1 VSPSASRELRPDG
14 IAVTIGYFSFDIKF
28 CPGHTAP
35 SFSVLLGEILSGV
48 GGCEPMVFPTTQD
61 SLFRLAGRLLQSC
74 HSRPQDVLLNTTR
87 RRLLTGHDVLGESY
101 SQIVPAE
108 QRRAQ
113 GATFTPPQVVRA
125 MVAWAKT
132 QGVTFERIVDPGA
145 GSGRFVLAAA
155 QAFPD
160 AHIIAV
166 EKDPHIASLLRA
178 NIAVAGLVKRVLI
191 IVDDYRSV
199 HLPTAGRTLFIGNPP
214 YVRHHDIEPRWKR
227 WYTETFQAY
236 GLPGSALAGLHLHF
250 LLKTRQLAVPGDYG
264 CFITA
269 AEWLDVN
276 YGSTARAMLMNG
288 MGGRSLHLIDTASQ
302 VFPDAMT
309 SAAIVCF
316 EIGTRRRSLMIRR
329 VQSPAQLGNLQGG
342 MNITFSRAE
351 SQDKWSHLIRPY
363 HSKQKSFI
371 QLGELFEV
379 HRGQVTGMNKVWIAA
394 EQAEGL
400 PACVLVPT
408 VTRAK
413 ELIQASGSRLTDAGP
428 LRRVVDLPND
438 FSRFPTQERERI
450 ETFVAWAQSQGA
462 KDSYIAAHRRP
473 WWRVNL
479 RAPAPILM
487 TYMAR
492 RAPAFIRNA
501 CGARILNIA
510 HGLYPRTPLSEAD
523 LTLIIRW
530 LNANVRLGGGR
541 TYAGGL
547 TKFEPGEVMKLPI
560 PRLEQ
565 LRRMGIA

>member
-1 VSPSASRELRPDG
+1 MVSLA
-14 IAVTIGYFSFDIKF
+14 
-28 CPGHTAP
+28 
-35 SFSVLLGEILSGV
+35 
-48 GGCEPMVFPTTQD
+48 TQD
-61 SLFRLAGRLLQSC
+61 SLFRLAGRLLKSC
-74 HSRPQDVLLNTTR
+74 RSRSQDVSLNKTR
-87 RRLLTGHDVLGESY
+87 RRLLGGHDALGESY
-101 SQIVPAE
+101 SRIVPAE

-113 GATFTPPQVVRA
+113 GATFTPPQVVQA
-125 MVAWAKT
+125 MVAWAMT
-132 QGVTFERIVDPGA
+132 QGVTFDRIVDPGA

-166 EKDPHIASLLRA
+166 EKDPNIVGLLRA
-178 NIAVAGLVKRVLI
+178 NIALAGFDKRVSI

-199 HLPTAGRTLFIGNPP
+199 HLPSAGRTLFIGNPP
-214 YVRHHDIEPRWKR
+214 YVRHHDIESCWKR
-227 WYTETFQAY
+227 WYTETLQAC

-250 LLKTRQLAVPGDYG
+250 LLKTRQLAGPGDYG

-276 YGSTARAMLMNG
+276 YGSAARAMLMNG

-316 EIGTRRRSLMIRR
+316 NIGSRCRSLKIRH

-342 MNITFSRAE
+342 INISFSRAGSE
-351 SQDKWSHLIRPY
+351 DKWSRLIRQNDFEEN
-363 HSKQKSFI
+363 SCI

-379 HRGQVTGMNKVWIAA
+379 HRGQVTGMNEVWIAA

-400 PACVLVPT
+400 PASVLVPT

-413 ELIQASGSRLTDAGP
+413 ELIQASGARLTDAGE

-438 FSRFPTQERERI
+438 FSRFSAQDRKRI
-450 ETFVAWAQSQGA
+450 ETFIVWAQSQGA
-462 KDSYIAAHRRP
+462 KNSYIAAHRKP

-479 RAPAPILM
+479 KAPAPILM

-492 RAPAFIRNA
+492 RAPVFVRNA

-510 HGLYPRTPLSEAD
+510 HGLYPLIPLSEDD
-523 LTLIIRW
+523 LALIIRW
-530 LNANVRLGGGR
+530 LNRNVSLDGGR

-547 TKFEPGEVMKLPI
+547 TKFEPREVMRLPI
-560 PRLEQ
+560 PHLER

>member
-1 VSPSASRELRPDG
+1 
-14 IAVTIGYFSFDIKF
+14 
-28 CPGHTAP
+28 
-35 SFSVLLGEILSGV
+35 
-48 GGCEPMVFPTTQD
+48 MVFPTTQD
-61 SLFRLAGRLLQSC
+61 SLFRLADRLIQCC
-74 HSRPQDVLLNTTR
+74 HSRAQDVLLATTR
-87 RRLLTGHDVLGESY
+87 RRLLAGHDVLGESY
-101 SQIVPAE
+101 GQIVPAE

-132 QGVTFERIVDPGA
+132 QGVTFERIIDPGA

-155 QAFPD
+155 QAFPN
-160 AHIIAV
+160 AQIIAV

-178 NIAVAGLVKRVLI
+178 NIALAGFVKRVTI
-191 IVDDYRSV
+191 IVDDYRLIR
-199 HLPTAGRTLFIGNPP
+199 LPSAGRTLFIGNPP

-227 WYTETFQAY
+227 WYTETVQAY

-250 LLKTRQLAVPGDYG
+250 LLKTRQLAVSGDYG

-269 AEWLDVN
+269 AEWFDVN

-309 SAAIVCF
+309 SAAIICF
-316 EIGTRRRSLMIRR
+316 EIGSRRRSLTIRR
-329 VQSPAQLGNLQGG
+329 VQSLAQLGSLRGG
-342 MNITFSRAE
+342 RNVTFSRAE
-351 SQDKWSHLIRPY
+351 RHDKWSHLIRPNDLGE
-363 HSKQKSFI
+363 KSFI
-371 QLGELFEV
+371 KLGELFEV

-400 PACVLVPT
+400 PACVLVPA

-413 ELIQASGSRLTDAGP
+413 ELIQASDSRLTDAGQ

-438 FSRFPTQERERI
+438 FSRFSTQDRKRI
-450 ETFVAWAQSQGA
+450 ETFMAWAQSQGA
-462 KDSYIAAHRRP
+462 KNSYIAAHRRP

-492 RAPAFIRNA
+492 RAPAFVRNA

-510 HGLYPRTPLSEAD
+510 HGLYPLIPFSESD
-523 LTLIIRW
+523 LMLIIRW
-530 LNANVRLGGGR
+530 LNANVRLDGGR

-547 TKFEPGEVMKLPI
+547 TKFEPGEVMRIPI

-565 LRRMGIA
+565 LRRIGIA

>member
-1 VSPSASRELRPDG
+1 
-14 IAVTIGYFSFDIKF
+14 
-28 CPGHTAP
+28 
-35 SFSVLLGEILSGV
+35 
-48 GGCEPMVFPTTQD
+48 MVFPITQD
-61 SLFRLAGRLLQSC
+61 SLLRFAGRLLKSC
-74 HSRPQDVLLNTTR
+74 RSRPQDVLLTATR
-87 RRLLTGHDVLGESY
+87 RRLLAGQDVLGEIY
-101 SQIVPAE
+101 GRIVPAE
-108 QRRAQ
+108 RRRAQ

-125 MVAWAKT
+125 MVAWAKR
-132 QGVTFERIVDPGA
+132 QGVTFERIIDPGA

-160 AHIIAV
+160 AHIIAI
-166 EKDPHIASLLRA
+166 EKDPHIVSLLRT
-178 NIAVAGLVKRVLI
+178 NIALAGFVRRVSI

-199 HLPTAGRTLFIGNPP
+199 HLSSAGRTLFIGNPP

-288 MGGRSLHLIDTASQ
+288 MGGESLHLIDTTSP
-302 VFPDAMT
+302 VFSDAMT

-316 EIGTRRRSLMIRR
+316 KIGSRHRSLKIRR

-342 MNITFSRAE
+342 VNVTFSRAE
-351 SQDKWSHLIRPY
+351 SQDKWSGLI
-363 HSKQKSFI
+363 HQKVSEESSFI
-371 QLGELFEV
+371 KLGELFEV

-394 EQAEGL
+394 EQAKGL
-400 PACVLVPT
+400 PTCVLVPT

-413 ELIQASGSRLTDAGP
+413 ELIQASDSRLTDGRQ

-438 FSRFPTQERERI
+438 FSRFSAQDRKRI

-462 KDSYIAAHRRP
+462 KDSYIATHRRP

-479 RAPAPILM
+479 RTPAPILM

-492 RAPAFIRNA
+492 RAPAFVRNA

-510 HGLYPRTPLSEAD
+510 HGLYPRIPISEAD
-523 LTLIIRW
+523 LMLIIRW
-530 LNANVRLGGGR
+530 LNANVCIGGGR

-547 TKFEPGEVMKLPI
+547 TKFEPGEVMRLPI

-565 LRRMGIA
+565 LRTIGIA

>member
-1 VSPSASRELRPDG
+1 M
-14 IAVTIGYFSFDIKF
+14 
-28 CPGHTAP
+28 
-35 SFSVLLGEILSGV
+35 LSGV
-48 GGCEPMVFPTTQD
+48 GGCEPMVIPTTQD
-61 SLFRLAGRLLQSC
+61 SLFRLADRLLQSC
-74 HSRPQDVLLNTTR
+74 HSRPQDALLNTTR
-87 RRLLTGHDVLGESY
+87 RRLLVGHDMLGDTY

-125 MVAWAKT
+125 MMAWAKT
-132 QGVTFERIVDPGA
+132 QRVTFERIIDPGA

-160 AHIIAV
+160 AHIIAI

-178 NIAVAGLVKRVLI
+178 NIALAGFVKRVSI

-199 HLPTAGRTLFIGNPP
+199 HLPPAGRTLFIGNPP
-214 YVRHHDIEPRWKR
+214 YVRHHSIEPCWKR
-227 WYTETFQAY
+227 WYTQTFLAY

-250 LLKTRQLAVPGDYG
+250 LLKTRQLVVPGDYG

-288 MGGRSLHLIDTASQ
+288 MGGQSLHLIDTASQ

-316 EIGTRRRSLMIRR
+316 KMGSRRRLLKIRR
-329 VQSPAQLGNLQGG
+329 VQSLAQLGNLQGG

-351 SQDKWSHLIRPY
+351 SQDKWSHLIRPNVLEE
-363 HSKQKSFI
+363 KSFI
-371 QLGELFEV
+371 KLGELFEV

-394 EQAEGL
+394 EQAERL

-413 ELIQASGSRLTDAGP
+413 ELIQAPDSRLTDVHQ

-438 FSRFPTQERERI
+438 FSRFSAQDRKRI
-450 ETFVAWAQSQGA
+450 ETFMTWAQTQGA

-479 RAPAPILM
+479 RASAPILM

-492 RAPAFIRNA
+492 RAPVFVRNV

-510 HGLYPRTPLSEAD
+510 HGLYPRILLSESD

-530 LNANVRLGGGR
+530 LNANVRLDGGR

-547 TKFEPGEVMKLPI
+547 TKFEPGEVMRLPI

-565 LRRMGIA
+565 LRRIGIA

>member
-1 VSPSASRELRPDG
+1 MKL
-14 IAVTIGYFSFDIKF
+14 F
-28 CPGHTAP
+28 
-35 SFSVLLGEILSGV
+35 SGV
-48 GGCEPMVFPTTQD
+48 GSCEPMVLPTTQD
-61 SLFRLAGRLLQSC
+61 SLFRLADRLFKSC
-74 HSRPQDVLLNTTR
+74 RSRRQDVLLDITR
-87 RRLLTGHDVLGESY
+87 KRLLAGQDLLGEVY
-101 SQIVPAE
+101 GRVVPAE

-132 QGVTFERIVDPGA
+132 QGVTFERIIDPGA

-178 NIAVAGLVKRVLI
+178 NIAFAGLIKRVSI
-191 IVDDYRSV
+191 IIDDYRSI
-199 HLPTAGRTLFIGNPP
+199 HLPSAGRTLFIGNPP

-227 WYTETFQAY
+227 WYTETFRAY

-302 VFPDAMT
+302 VFPDTMT
-309 SAAIVCF
+309 SAAVVCF
-316 EIGTRRRSLMIRR
+316 EIGSCHRSLSIRR
-329 VQSPAQLGNLQGG
+329 VQSSAQLGNLQGG

-351 SQDKWSHLIRPY
+351 SQDKWSHLIRPNDWEE
-363 HSKQKSFI
+363 KSFI
-371 QLGELFEV
+371 KVGELFKV

-400 PACVLVPT
+400 PTCVLVPA

-413 ELIQASGSRLTDAGP
+413 ELIQASNSRLTDARQ

-438 FSRFPTQERERI
+438 FSRFSMQDRKRI
-450 ETFVAWAQSQGA
+450 ETFMAWAQSQGA

-492 RAPAFIRNA
+492 RAPVFVRNA

-510 HGLYPRTPLSEAD
+510 HGLYPLVPLSESD
-523 LTLIIRW
+523 LMLIIRW

-541 TYAGGL
+541 TYVGGL
-547 TKFEPGEVMKLPI
+547 TKFEPGEVTRLPI

-565 LRRMGIA
+565 LRRIEIA

>member
-1 VSPSASRELRPDG
+1 MGFPS
-14 IAVTIGYFSFDIKF
+14 
-28 CPGHTAP
+28 
-35 SFSVLLGEILSGV
+35 
-48 GGCEPMVFPTTQD
+48 TQD
-61 SLFRLAGRLLQSC
+61 SLFRLASRLLQSC
-74 HSRPQDVLLNTTR
+74 HNRPQDLLLNTTR
-87 RRLLTGHDVLGESY
+87 RRLLAGHDVLGESY
-101 SQIVPAE
+101 SKIVPAE

-125 MVAWAKT
+125 MVTWAKT
-132 QGVTFERIVDPGA
+132 KGVTFERIIDPGA
-145 GSGRFVLAAA
+145 GSGRFVIAAA

-160 AHIIAV
+160 AHIIAI
-166 EKDPHIASLLRA
+166 EKDPRIVSLLRT
-178 NIAVAGLVKRVLI
+178 NIALAGFVKRVSI

-199 HLPTAGRTLFIGNPP
+199 QLPSAGRTLFIGNPP

-227 WYTETFQAY
+227 WYTDTFQAY

-250 LLKTRQLAVPGDYG
+250 LLKTRQLSVPGDYG

-288 MGGRSLHLIDTASQ
+288 MGGESLHLIDTSSQ
-302 VFPDAMT
+302 VFSDAMT

-316 EIGTRRRSLMIRR
+316 KIGSRRRSLKIRH
-329 VQSPAQLGNLQGG
+329 VQSPAQLEDLKGG
-342 MNITFSRAE
+342 MNIAFSRAE
-351 SQDKWSHLIRPY
+351 SQDKWSCLTHQNVSEENGFIR
-363 HSKQKSFI
+363 
-371 QLGELFEV
+371 LGELFEV

-394 EQAEGL
+394 EQAEEL
-400 PACVLVPT
+400 PPCVLVPT

-413 ELIQASGSRLTDAGP
+413 ELIQASDSRLTDARQ
-428 LRRVVDLPND
+428 LRRIVDLPND
-438 FSRFPTQERERI
+438 FSRFSAQDRKRI
-450 ETFVAWAQSQGA
+450 ETFMAWAQSQGA
-462 KDSYIAAHRRP
+462 KDSYIAMHRRP

-492 RAPAFIRNA
+492 RAPVFVRNA

-510 HGLYPRTPLSEAD
+510 HGLYPRTPISEAD

-530 LNANVRLGGGR
+530 LNANVCMGGGR

-547 TKFEPGEVMKLPI
+547 TKFEPGEVVRLPI

-565 LRRMGIA
+565 LRRIGIA

>member
-1 VSPSASRELRPDG
+1 MRL
-14 IAVTIGYFSFDIKF
+14 F
-28 CPGHTAP
+28 
-35 SFSVLLGEILSGV
+35 SGV
-48 GGCEPMVFPTTQD
+48 GGCESMVLPTTQD

-87 RRLLTGHDVLGESY
+87 RRLLAGYDMLGESY
-101 SQIVPAE
+101 CQIVPAE

-113 GATFTPPQVVRA
+113 GATFTPPHVVRA

-132 QGVTFERIVDPGA
+132 QGVTFERIIDPGA

-160 AHIIAV
+160 AHIVAV
-166 EKDPHIASLLRA
+166 EKDPHIVNILRA
-178 NIAVAGLVKRVLI
+178 NIALAGFARRVSV

-199 HLPTAGRTLFIGNPP
+199 HLPSAGRTLFIGNPP

-227 WYTETFQAY
+227 WYTETFQTY

-250 LLKTRQLAVPGDYG
+250 LLKTRQLAIPGDYG

-276 YGSTARAMLMNG
+276 YGSTARAMLING

-316 EIGTRRRSLMIRR
+316 EIGSRRRSLMIRR

-342 MNITFSRAE
+342 TNITFSRAQR
-351 SQDKWSHLIRPY
+351 QDKWSRLVHPNYLEE
-363 HSKQKSFI
+363 KSFI

-379 HRGQVTGMNKVWIAA
+379 HRGQVTGMNKVWIAG
-394 EQAEGL
+394 EQAKGL

-413 ELIQASGSRLTDAGP
+413 ELIQASGSRLMGAGQ

-438 FSRFPTQERERI
+438 FSRFLAQERERI
-450 ETFVAWAQSQGA
+450 ESFMVWAQSQGA
-462 KDSYIAAHRRP
+462 KDSYIATHRRP

-492 RAPAFIRNA
+492 RAPVFVRNT
-501 CGARILNIA
+501 CEARILNIA
-510 HGLYPRTPLSEAD
+510 HGLYPLIPLCEAD

>member
-1 VSPSASRELRPDG
+1 MVS
-14 IAVTIGYFSFDIKF
+14 
-28 CPGHTAP
+28 
-35 SFSVLLGEILSGV
+35 
-48 GGCEPMVFPTTQD
+48 PTTQD

-74 HSRPQDVLLNTTR
+74 HRRPQDVLLNTTR
-87 RRLLTGHDVLGESY
+87 SRLLEGHDVLGESY

-132 QGVTFERIVDPGA
+132 QRVTFDRIIDPGA

-155 QAFPD
+155 QAFPS

-166 EKDPHIASLLRA
+166 EKDPYIVNLLRA
-178 NIAVAGLVKRVLI
+178 NIAIAGFVKRVSI
-191 IVDDYRSV
+191 IVDDYRSI
-199 HLPTAGRTLFIGNPP
+199 HLPSAGRTLFIGNPP
-214 YVRHHDIEPRWKR
+214 YVRHHDIEPRWKH
-227 WYTETFQAY
+227 WYTEIFQAY
-236 GLPGSALAGLHLHF
+236 GLFGSALAGLHLHF

-316 EIGTRRRSLMIRR
+316 EIGSRRRSLMIRR
-329 VQSPAQLGNLQGG
+329 VQSPAQLGSLQGG
-342 MNITFSRAE
+342 TEITFSRAE
-351 SQDKWSHLIRPY
+351 SQDKWSRLVHPND
-363 HSKQKSFI
+363 SEEKSFI

-394 EQAEGL
+394 EQAQGL

-413 ELIQASGSRLTDAGP
+413 ELKMQNRPRNCSGSAVWRNQK
-428 LRRVVDLPND
+428 ND
-438 FSRFPTQERERI
+438 T
-450 ETFVAWAQSQGA
+450 
-462 KDSYIAAHRRP
+462 
-473 WWRVNL
+473 
-479 RAPAPILM
+479 
-487 TYMAR
+487 
-492 RAPAFIRNA
+492 
-501 CGARILNIA
+501 
-510 HGLYPRTPLSEAD
+510 
-523 LTLIIRW
+523 
-530 LNANVRLGGGR
+530 
-541 TYAGGL
+541 
-547 TKFEPGEVMKLPI
+547 
-560 PRLEQ
+560 
-565 LRRMGIA
+565 

>member
-1 VSPSASRELRPDG
+1 
-14 IAVTIGYFSFDIKF
+14 
-28 CPGHTAP
+28 
-35 SFSVLLGEILSGV
+35 
-48 GGCEPMVFPTTQD
+48 M
-61 SLFRLAGRLLQSC
+61 
-74 HSRPQDVLLNTTR
+74 
-87 RRLLTGHDVLGESY
+87 LGESY

-108 QRRAQ
+108 QRRVQ

-132 QGVTFERIVDPGA
+132 QGVTFERIIDPGA

-155 QAFPD
+155 QAFPE

-166 EKDPHIASLLRA
+166 EKDPHIVSLLRA
-178 NIAVAGLVKRVLI
+178 NIALAGFDKRVSI
-191 IVDDYRSV
+191 VVDDYRSI
-199 HLPTAGRTLFIGNPP
+199 HLPSAGRTLFIGNPP
-214 YVRHHDIEPRWKR
+214 YVRHHDIEPCWKR
-227 WYTETFQAY
+227 WYTESLQAC

-250 LLKTRQLAVPGDYG
+250 LLKTRQLAASGDYG

-276 YGSTARAMLMNG
+276 YGSTARSMLMNG
-288 MGGRSLHLIDTASQ
+288 MGGQSLHLIDTASQ

-316 EIGTRRRSLMIRR
+316 KIGSCRRSLKIRY

-342 MNITFSRAE
+342 INISFSRAKSE
-351 SQDKWSHLIRPY
+351 DKWSRLIRQND
-363 HSKQKSFI
+363 SEENSFI

-400 PACVLVPT
+400 PASVLVPT

-413 ELIQASGSRLTDAGP
+413 ELIQAPGFRLTDAGQ
-428 LRRVVDLPND
+428 LRCVVDLPND
-438 FSRFPTQERERI
+438 FRQFSMQERERI
-450 ETFVAWAQSQGA
+450 KTFMAWAQSQGA
-462 KDSYIAAHRRP
+462 KDSYIAAHRKP

-492 RAPAFIRNA
+492 RAPVFVRNA

-510 HGLYPRTPLSEAD
+510 HGLYPRIPLSEDD
-523 LTLIIRW
+523 LALIIRW
-530 LNANVRLGGGR
+530 LNANVSLCGGR

-547 TKFEPGEVMKLPI
+547 TKFEPREVMRLPI
-560 PRLEQ
+560 PHLER

>member
-1 VSPSASRELRPDG
+1 
-14 IAVTIGYFSFDIKF
+14 
-28 CPGHTAP
+28 
-35 SFSVLLGEILSGV
+35 
-48 GGCEPMVFPTTQD
+48 MVFPATQD
-61 SLFRLAGRLLQSC
+61 SLLRLAGRLLKSRR
-74 HSRPQDVLLNTTR
+74 SRPQNGLHHRSPLLGER
-87 RRLLTGHDVLGESY
+87 DVLGEFY
-101 SQIVPAE
+101 SRIVPAE

-125 MVAWAKT
+125 MVGWANA
-132 QGVTFERIVDPGA
+132 QGVTFERIIDPGA
-145 GSGRFVLAAA
+145 GSGRFVLGAA
-155 QAFPD
+155 QVFPD

-166 EKDPHIASLLRA
+166 ENDPYIVNLLRA
-178 NIAVAGLVKRVLI
+178 NVAIAGLTKRVSI

-199 HLPTAGRTLFIGNPP
+199 HLPSAGRTLFIGNPP
-214 YVRHHDIEPRWKR
+214 YVRHHDIEPCWKR

-269 AEWLDVN
+269 SEWLDVN
-276 YGSTARAMLMNG
+276 YGSTARALLMNG
-288 MGGRSLHLIDTASQ
+288 MGGQSLHLIDTASQ

-309 SAAIVCF
+309 SAAIMCF
-316 EIGTRRRSLMIRR
+316 KIGSRRRSLKIRH
-329 VQSPAQLGNLQGG
+329 VQSPARLGNLQGG
-342 MNITFSRAE
+342 INISFSRAE
-351 SQDKWSHLIRPY
+351 SQDKWSRLIRQND
-363 HSKQKSFI
+363 SKKNGFI
-371 QLGELFEV
+371 RLGELLEV

-400 PACVLVPT
+400 PASVLIPT

-413 ELIQASGSRLTDAGP
+413 ELIQASYSRLTDAGQ

-438 FSRFPTQERERI
+438 FRRFSTQERRCI
-450 ETFVAWAQSQGA
+450 ETFLAWAQSQGA
-462 KDSYIAAHRRP
+462 KDGYIAAHRRP

-492 RAPAFIRNA
+492 RAPVFVRNV

-510 HGLYPRTPLSEAD
+510 HGLYPRILLSEDD
-523 LTLIIRW
+523 LALIIRW
-530 LNANVRLGGGR
+530 LNANVSLGGGR

-547 TKFEPGEVMKLPI
+547 TKFEPREVMRLPI
-560 PRLEQ
+560 PHLER